1 MKDDVKSPEGEIGAK
16 IEKLFRDEEKDTSAY
31 HHCYIETVNTNSLSD
46 VIILTAMGEE
56 TAIEAKEAPRGS
68 N

>member
-1 MKDDVKSPEGEIGAK
+1 MRITIA
-16 IEKLFRDEEKDTSAY
+16 TSNA
-31 HHCYIETVNTNSLSD
+31 VNTNSLSD